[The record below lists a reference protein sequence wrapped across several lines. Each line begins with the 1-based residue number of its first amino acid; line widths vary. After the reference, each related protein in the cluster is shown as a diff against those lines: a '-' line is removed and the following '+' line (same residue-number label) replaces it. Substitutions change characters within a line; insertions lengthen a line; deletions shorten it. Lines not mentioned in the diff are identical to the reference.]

1 VRARSAAAASAI
13 VPTPLAPSARRP
25 LTRSSDVQPEV
36 VMDLGMKDK
45 VALITGGSVGIGLE
59 VARAFAREGV
69 HLALC
74 ARDGARLAA
83 VASQIADEHGVE
95 VLAMPADVAVAED
108 IERFCDTIDARFGG
122 VDVLVS
128 NAGTGSAETFL
139 GAPDEKWQHY
149 WDLHV
154 MAAIRLARRLQPGMT
169 ARGGGAIIHNAS
181 ICATQPLYY
190 EPIYNVT
197 KAALAMASKCM
208 AHEFIPYG
216 IRVNTINLGLILTPD
231 WVETAKKL
239 TEDGSKTWEEY
250 LAAIADEATPIG
262 RFATPEEIAP
272 FFVFLASPLASYCV
286 GSSYYV
292 DGGWLRVVN

>member
-1 VRARSAAAASAI
+1 
-13 VPTPLAPSARRP
+13 
-25 LTRSSDVQPEV
+25 
-36 VMDLGMKDK
+36 MDLGLKDK
-45 VALITGGSVGIGLE
+45 VALVTGGSVGIGLA
-59 VARAFAREGV
+59 VAEAFAREGV

-74 ARDGARLAA
+74 ARDEARLRSVGAR
-83 VASQIADEHGVE
+83 IADEHGVE
-95 VLAMPADVAVAED
+95 VLTVGADVSRAED
-108 IERFCDTIDARFGG
+108 VGRFCDAVEARFGG
-122 VDVLVS
+122 VDVLVN
-128 NAGTGSAETFL
+128 NAGTGSAETFMD
-139 GAPDEKWQHY
+139 ASDTKWQHY

-190 EPIYNVT
+190 EPVYNVT

-208 AHEFIPYG
+208 AHEFIAHG
-216 IRVNTINLGLILTPD
+216 IRVNTINLGLVLTPD
-231 WVETAKKL
+231 WVETAKTL
-239 TEDGSKTWEEY
+239 TEGTPTTWEEH
-250 LAAIADEATPIG
+250 LEAIARDSAPIG
-262 RFATPEEIAP
+262 RFASPEEVAH